1 MKLTDKIWEV
11 LEPAAKI
18 GDKATREDIEK
29 GLEKGEFQLF
39 QKNNS
44 AAVTASIKNTL
55 RIGLAGGNLK
65 DLIEI
70 EKNIIEYAK
79 SRYFNCVDIL
89 GREGWEKTLPGY
101 EKKAV
106 LLRKELK

>member
-1 MKLTDKIWEV
+1 MKLTDEIWDL

-18 GDKATREDIEK
+18 GDKATREDIEN
-29 GLEKGEFQLF
+29 GLKKGEFQLF
-39 QKNNS
+39 INKKS
-44 AAVTASIKNTL
+44 AAITASIKNTL

-65 DLIEI
+65 DLVEL
-70 EKNIIEYAK
+70 EKTIVEFAR
-79 SRYFNCVDIL
+79 SRYYNYVDIL
-89 GREGWEKTLPGY
+89 GRGGWEKTLPGY